1 MRGIAAGRRS
11 GNAACGWV
19 AQGMYLLRLIGG
31 EPACV
36 PDATAR
42 LNRPL
47 LPLRQHIS
55 EFYWRCTAERAN
67 HDPPPHAAYLQL

>member
-47 LPLRQHIS
+47 LPLRQHI
-55 EFYWRCTAERAN
+55 
-67 HDPPPHAAYLQL
+67 